1 MRTQQIRVL
10 EEIRHSRLAR
20 FSKRLNRR
28 LSDPKIRP
36 IREILNYLANLVYN
50 INSDTFLYNIYRL
63 IFTLTTR
70 INGALAIK
78 SFVDLRSSRISCRTL
93 EPFLALFLTVLRPS
107 AFAI

>member
-20 FSKRLNRR
+20 FSKRLNRG
-28 LSDPKIRP
+28 LSDPKIRHT
-36 IREILNYLANLVYN
+36 REILNYLANLVYN
-50 INSDTFLYNIYRL
+50 INTDTFLYNIYRL

-78 SFVDLRSSRISCRTL
+78 RFVDLRSSRISCRTL
-93 EPFLALFLTVLRPS
+93 EPFLALFLTVLRAS